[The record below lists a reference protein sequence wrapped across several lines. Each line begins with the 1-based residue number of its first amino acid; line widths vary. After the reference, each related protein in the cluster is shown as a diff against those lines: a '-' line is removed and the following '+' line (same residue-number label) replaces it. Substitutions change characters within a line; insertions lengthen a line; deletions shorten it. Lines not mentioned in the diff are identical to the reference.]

1 MLQSDRKMLA
11 TIFGAVW
18 FRPSV
23 RHATLAA
30 TADNRLFGSRHCHTF
45 LHALFR
51 GECDGAFAR
60 HSLWRA
66 LRGGGR
72 WWLSTKQPI
81 NPFTKGI
88 EGIFL

>member
-1 MLQSDRKMLA
+1 MYKGL
-11 TIFGAVW
+11 FG
-18 FRPSV
+18 SSL
-23 RHATLAA
+23 RHATTLAA

-60 HSLWRA
+60 HSLWRE